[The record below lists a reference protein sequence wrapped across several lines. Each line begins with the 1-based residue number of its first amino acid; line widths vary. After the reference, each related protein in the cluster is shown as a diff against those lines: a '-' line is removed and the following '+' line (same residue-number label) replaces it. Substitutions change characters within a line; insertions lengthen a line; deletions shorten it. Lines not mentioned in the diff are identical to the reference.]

1 MARKQPYRKKSRPN
15 ICSMFLQGAC
25 TRGAAC
31 PYRHEIPAN
40 HQSTPSEETTTLW
53 VGGVTDAV
61 SESDLRKEMS
71 QYGTIQEIRMLCEKT
86 CAFVEFKSRDE
97 AKKAL
102 ESSTGRV
109 LNGSKL
115 SFNWAKSSST
125 SSTSSHNKKKGTV
138 PTATTNTSSLP
149 VSSLVVPASQ
159 SAVSKESVP
168 QGFQVAPSVR
178 KILKE
183 KSRQDV
189 PPPPPPPRHNK
200 YPSTSSN
207 AMGSSSSSS

>member
-1 MARKQPYRKKSRPN
+1 MGIAD
-15 ICSMFLQGAC
+15 
-25 TRGAAC
+25 
-31 PYRHEIPAN
+31 
-40 HQSTPSEETTTLW
+40 STWTSSSSAPSEETTTTLW
-53 VGGVTDAV
+53 VGGMTDAV

-71 QYGTIQEIRMLCEKT
+71 QYGTIQEIRMLREKK

-115 SFNWAKSSST
+115 SFNWAKSS

-207 AMGSSSSSS
+207 AMGSSSS

>member
-1 MARKQPYRKKSRPN
+1 MARKQPYCKKSKPN

-31 PYRHEIPAN
+31 PYRHEMPAN
-40 HQSTPSEETTTLW
+40 HQSSSSAPSEETTTTLW
-53 VGGVTDAV
+53 VGGMTDAV

-71 QYGTIQEIRMLCEKT
+71 QYGTIQEIRMLREKK

-125 SSTSSHNKKKGTV
+125 STSSHNKKKSTV
-138 PTATTNTSSLP
+138 PTATTNTSSLL

-159 SAVSKESVP
+159 PVVSNESVP

-183 KSRQDV
+183 KSTQDV
-189 PPPPPPPRHNK
+189 PPPPPPRRHSK

-207 AMGSSSSSS
+207 AMGASS